1 MTTPN
6 RLPLLL
12 LPGLINDARL
22 WLSQVS
28 QLSDIAD
35 ARVGDLTVAD
45 TIPALAAAALAQ
57 APAERFAL
65 AGLSMGG
72 YVAMEIM
79 RQAPERVLALALL
92 DTSARA
98 DTEEATEG
106 RRKAM
111 ALAETDF
118 PAVIAALLPKM
129 VHPSQLNDPSVGG
142 VFKAM
147 AYSVGKEAF
156 LASNARS
163 SAASTAAHRSHGLP
177 APPSSFAGA
186 TTRSLQWPCT
196 KSSPPRSPDRAWR
209 SSRIADTSRRWAS
222 QSRLR
227 LRSGSGCNRRRH
239 KPTNFTGRS
248 HEMAT
253 SDDAAAT
260 WKTGAAKAWA
270 AAADWRPRPR
280 RHRDRRD
287 HCVADGQ
294 GTRWKC
300 LA

>member
-1 MTTPN
+1 MTTPS

-45 TIPALAAAALAQ
+45 TIPALAAAALSQ

-129 VHPSQLNDPSVGG
+129 VHPWPKRVALPGDRQVPSG
-142 VFKAM
+142 FD
-147 AYSVGKEAF
+147 
-156 LASNARS
+156 
-163 SAASTAAHRSHGLP
+163 AASASRSFLL
-177 APPSSFAGA
+177 SI
-186 TTRSLQWPCT
+186 L
-196 KSSPPRSPDRAWR
+196 
-209 SSRIADTSRRWAS
+209 
-222 QSRLR
+222 
-227 LRSGSGCNRRRH
+227 
-239 KPTNFTGRS
+239 
-248 HEMAT
+248 
-253 SDDAAAT
+253 
-260 WKTGAAKAWA
+260 
-270 AAADWRPRPR
+270 
-280 RHRDRRD
+280 
-287 HCVADGQ
+287 
-294 GTRWKC
+294 
-300 LA
+300 